1 MILEEG
7 TDEQLKQCIEEALL
21 PPVGSLW
28 SWSTDVDRKRW
39 FRVLDVDDDGVIHIQ
54 FNDSVL
60 NFSYTL
66 RYWVQ
71 DAQMQGWGRL

>member
-7 TDEQLKQCIEEALL
+7 TDEQMKGCIEEALL

-28 SWSTDVDRKRW
+28 AWPEGGTGRWLKVLSVDE
-39 FRVLDVDDDGVIHIQ
+39 DGVIHVQ
-54 FNDSVL
+54 FNDSTW

-66 RYWVQ
+66 RYWAQ
-71 DAQMQGWGRL
+71 DAQAAGWRRL

>member
-7 TDEQLKQCIEEALL
+7 TDEQMKRCVEEALL
-21 PPVGSLW
+21 PPIGSLW
-28 SWSTDVDRKRW
+28 AEAGASSERWLKVLSVDE
-39 FRVLDVDDDGVIHIQ
+39 DGVIHVQ
-54 FNDSVL
+54 YNDCSIL

-71 DAQMQGWGRL
+71 DAQCWRQV